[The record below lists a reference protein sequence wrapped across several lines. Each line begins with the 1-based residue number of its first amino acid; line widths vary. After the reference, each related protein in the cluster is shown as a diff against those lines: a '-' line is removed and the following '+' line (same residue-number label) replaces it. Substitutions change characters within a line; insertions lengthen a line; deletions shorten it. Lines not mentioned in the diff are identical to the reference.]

1 MKSQTGI
8 ARVVSLDEKSND
20 VADGPW
26 SGDQLSLAG
35 ATTESVQPIDVTE
48 RCDHVRSNLY
58 SRSLD
63 CDSHA
68 KATTVSQIDKGY
80 SVGTLGQRT
89 VDDTDIPQSR
99 SCKEPDPLDSIHQEY
114 YVHPKLFSVKE
125 RRMSSLSMGSA
136 RASRRDRYLRADE

>member
-8 ARVVSLDEKSND
+8 ARVVSLDERSND

-26 SGDQLSLAG
+26 SGDQLSFAG
-35 ATTESVQPIDVTE
+35 ATDESVQPIDFSE
-48 RCDHVRSNLY
+48 RYEHERSNLY

-80 SVGTLGQRT
+80 SVGAHGQPT
-89 VDDTDIPQSR
+89 VDGTDAQQSR
-99 SCKEPDPLDSIHQEY
+99 SSKEPDPLDSIHHEY
-114 YVHPKLFSVKE
+114 YVHPKLSVKE

-136 RASRRDRYLRADE
+136 RASRRDRYLKADE